1 LGQGIHKGFGV
12 RALLVYFAEIRGR
25 KRRAEIADCFA
36 NIVVVMV
43 ETSHYYSCVQ
53 PLLLLLDYAA
63 KQQARLS
70 IIF

>member
-1 LGQGIHKGFGV
+1 
-12 RALLVYFAEIRGR
+12 
-25 KRRAEIADCFA
+25 
-36 NIVVVMV
+36 VVMV